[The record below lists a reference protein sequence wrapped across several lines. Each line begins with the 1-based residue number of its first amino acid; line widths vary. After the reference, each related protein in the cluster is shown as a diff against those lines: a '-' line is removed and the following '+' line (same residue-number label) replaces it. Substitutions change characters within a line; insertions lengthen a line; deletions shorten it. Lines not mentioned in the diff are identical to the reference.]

1 MYLDF
6 FFDSVNNL
14 HGQEVSSWSR
24 NCEKLELLEVCHLL
38 GILQSLN
45 CTSLSM
51 GLYMLETHKMPR
63 NPLPSRQNL
72 SLTQTPRA
80 PACK

>member
-14 HGQEVSSWSR
+14 HGQEVSSWTR
-24 NCEKLELLEVCHLL
+24 NYEKLGLLEVCHLL

-45 CTSLSM
+45 CTIVSM
-51 GLYMLETHKMPR
+51 GLCTLPR
-63 NPLPSRQNL
+63 PTKCQENL
-72 SLTQTPRA
+72 
-80 PACK
+80 

>member
-24 NCEKLELLEVCHLL
+24 NCEKLGLLEVCHLL
-38 GILQSLN
+38 GILQFELHDCKYGSLHV
-45 CTSLSM
+45 T
-51 GLYMLETHKMPR
+51 EAHKMPR
-63 NPLPSRQNL
+63 KPL
-72 SLTQTPRA
+72 T
-80 PACK
+80 